1 MLDTRLKILSPE
13 QALAALK
20 GCRVF
25 VAYFDIISVPLVRRL
40 AEIGRPVVAVVL
52 DPPNPVLAARTR
64 AELAA
69 ALACIEAVVPF
80 AGDPASFLLEL
91 EPDNIVH
98 WELEDAR
105 RTSSLVEHVQSLH
118 TA

>member
-13 QALAALK
+13 QALASLK

-25 VAYFDIISVPLVRRL
+25 VAYFDIVSVPLLRRL
-40 AEIGRPVVAVVL
+40 AEIGQPVVAVVL
-52 DPPNPVLAARTR
+52 NPPNAVLPARTR

-80 AGDPASFLLEL
+80 TGDPASFLQEL

-98 WELEDAR
+98 WELEDAQ
-105 RTSSLVEHVQSLH
+105 RTSGLVEHVQSRH